1 VIRCI
6 VAHLYPKSNYLKK
19 SPPSGPETPGLTA
32 AGKYGILGK
41 NDGGAAMEYVAVIGL
56 LFAPVIC
63 LLCAGWFFVRW
74 KNEHENQKLAL
85 RDRKTCFVWL
95 IAAAASLVIFGVLKL
110 LFPITA

>member
-1 VIRCI
+1 MCDQVHCSTP
-6 VAHLYPKSNYLKK
+6 LSKK
-19 SPPSGPETPGLTA
+19 QLPEKIPAVRPGNSR
-32 AGKYGILGK
+32 I
-41 NDGGAAMEYVAVIGL
+41 DGGREIRYTGIGL

>member
-1 VIRCI
+1 
-6 VAHLYPKSNYLKK
+6 
-19 SPPSGPETPGLTA
+19 
-32 AGKYGILGK
+32 
-41 NDGGAAMEYVAVIGL
+41 MEYVAVIGL

-110 LFPITA
+110 LFLSPPDMDDFLHLSRRMI

>member
-1 VIRCI
+1 
-6 VAHLYPKSNYLKK
+6 
-19 SPPSGPETPGLTA
+19 
-32 AGKYGILGK
+32 
-41 NDGGAAMEYVAVIGL
+41 MEYVAVIGL

-95 IAAAASLVIFGVLKL
+95 IAAAASLVFFGVLKL